1 MSKYI
6 DAEKLIAEIERRI
19 AAYQKNF
26 DKADN
31 KIAKLSTDGR
41 IAGLKAL
48 LPFITSLQQEQ
59 PEVDLEKEI
68 DSFLNRNVLNRI
80 NNSDI
85 IEDFTTMEAG
95 ELARH
100 FYELGLNARK
110 KEITQEEL
118 IQYWRDKASIYANDN
133 AQGQFTWV
141 RDALYV
147 AYLTGVQESI
157 KIRLL

>member
-1 MSKYI
+1 MKYI

-41 IAGLKAL
+41 IASLKEI

-68 DSFLNRNVLNRI
+68 EEYFALWRQGASDEGCVNA
-80 NNSDI
+80 NSQFVSLYDCTQI
-85 IEDFTTMEAG
+85 
-95 ELARH
+95 ARY

-110 KEITQEEL
+110 NE
-118 IQYWRDKASIYANDN
+118 
-133 AQGQFTWV
+133 
-141 RDALYV
+141 
-147 AYLTGVQESI
+147 
-157 KIRLL
+157 